1 MEGCSSRLSCS
12 SAKQS
17 TCSTSILA
25 RPSSSR
31 CVLAS
36 KVIKVEETSDEVA
49 VMGEQGLSTAMEN
62 ASRGMSGQREVTGGE
77 GIGYRQ
83 IGRVGM
89 GT

>member
-1 MEGCSSRLSCS
+1 
-12 SAKQS
+12 
-17 TCSTSILA
+17 
-25 RPSSSR
+25 
-31 CVLAS
+31 
-36 KVIKVEETSDEVA
+36 
-49 VMGEQGLSTAMEN
+49 MGEQGLSTAMEN